1 LFGPLTKEVDVEH
14 LHDVYWFEAL
24 PLAVL
29 SGFIVLFGMFPALVL
44 DYIRPALGAVIGL
57 LGGI

>member
-1 LFGPLTKEVDVEH
+1 
-14 LHDVYWFEAL
+14 
-24 PLAVL
+24 
-29 SGFIVLFGMFPALVL
+29 VLFGMFPALVL